1 MEEEKRRFFH
11 RDTFVYVLVST
22 VIFGFAVHG
31 YAYFNLLYS
40 HDSLLVN
47 QGRDAGQ
54 MIGVGRFSVPLYLK
68 FRGDFYPPALVGML
82 SLLFLASAIYIA
94 VRLLSLRDKPM
105 ICLLCGVLTSSITLT
120 LINATYI
127 KDADVY
133 MLALLLGAAGV
144 YLCARFR
151 YGLAAGAVLLCLSMG
166 LYQAMFQA
174 AVFLAMIWV
183 LRRIL
188 ERAEVKEILLS
199 GLKAVGMLLLGLILY
214 AVAVQLAVRVTGQPL
229 IDSYNGL
236 GGIGQFGSLSD
247 ILRLLAETYCY
258 PFLCLL
264 KPEIFHSRWM
274 ALLNCLLLVLAAA
287 LLVRL
292 AVVRRIRGWNAA
304 LLAAVVLLMPFGMN
318 VVYFISKGVVHL
330 VMIFSFYLFY
340 VLLAM
345 LLEMSRQEE
354 AAGWQ
359 EFPRRILRCAVPCVL
374 AALILNSAI
383 YANSAYLK
391 KHLEYQTT
399 LSTMT
404 RIVDRIE
411 QLEGYVSG
419 ETPVAIMGSLADSRI
434 SRGRDGLGRMT
445 GTGLLG
451 TFSVTYETTYSWYFD
466 QILSYPITLVGL
478 SEEARAEADGMPSF
492 PAAGSCRM
500 VDGTAV
506 VRLS

>member
-1 MEEEKRRFFH
+1 MEKEKQYFFRRDLFIC
-11 RDTFVYVLVST
+11 VLASAM
-22 VIFGFAVHG
+22 IFGLAVHG

-47 QGRDAGQ
+47 QGRDVGQ
-54 MIGVGRFSVPLYLK
+54 MIGVGRFAVPLYLQ
-68 FRGDFYPPALVGML
+68 FRGDFYPPALVGIL
-82 SLLFLASAIYIA
+82 SLLFLAAAAYIA
-94 VRLLSLRDKPM
+94 VRLLDLRDKPL
-105 ICLLCGVLTSSITLT
+105 ICLLCGVWTSSITLT

-151 YGLAAGAVLLCLSMG
+151 YGLPAGAVLLCLSMG

-188 ERAEVKEILLS
+188 ERAEGKEILLS
-199 GLKAVGMLLLGLILY
+199 GLKAVGMLLLGLVLY
-214 AVAVQLAVRVTGQPL
+214 ALAVQLAVRITGQPL

-247 ILRLLAETYCY
+247 ILRLLGETYCY

-264 KPEIFHSRWM
+264 QPETFHSRAM
-274 ALLNCLLLVLAAA
+274 ALLNCLLLALAIA

-292 AVVRRIRGWNAA
+292 AVVRRIRGWNAV

-340 VLLAM
+340 LLLAM
-345 LLEMSRQEE
+345 LLEMSR
-354 AAGWQ
+354 AAGNRQ
-359 EFPRRILRCAVPCVL
+359 DRFRRLLRCAVPCAL
-374 AALILNSAI
+374 AVLILNSAV

-404 RIVDRIE
+404 RVIDRIE
-411 QLEGYVSG
+411 QLEGYVPG
-419 ETPVAIMGSLADSRI
+419 ETPVAIVGSLADSSV
-434 SRGRDGLGRMT
+434 SRGRDELGRMT

-451 TFSVTYETTYSWYFD
+451 TFSVTYETTYSWYFN

-478 SEEARAEADGMPSF
+478 SEEARACADGMPSF
-492 PAAGSCRM
+492 PAAGFCRM

-506 VRLS
+506 VKLS